1 MINKEKSIFN
11 KVIWKNVDIQK
22 YTKKSKRVVFMI
34 L

>member
-1 MINKEKSIFN
+1 MISKVKSIFK